1 MKKLII
7 SILLICPTLAF
18 SQEEAKLLI
27 GFDNESIK
35 EAFEEIESLFD
46 VRFSYQD
53 EVISDK
59 VISIRKEKWSLER
72 LLQVLASQTN
82 LKFELIAKRYIIVN
96 NASEMAKLQQL
107 ERIVLNSY
115 LANGISKQKNGSYKI
130 RPNSLGVLP
139 GLTEPDVL
147 ESIQLLPGVVSP
159 NETATGL
166 IVRGGKMDQN
176 RLIWDGINMYHKGHL
191 FGMISPFNPYAT
203 KSVEF
208 INKGTNPRYGERAS
222 SVITMETTDKIG
234 QHVKAHLGFNAINTD
249 AYVNIPILK
258 DKLGVQASVRT
269 SFTNLYQS
277 FTFDQLAD
285 KVFRSTR
292 IGNFNNPNNE
302 FNFLDYNVKLN
313 YKPHDDHKLYASV
326 IAIEN
331 DLDYNVSNETTNES
345 FQDVMSI
352 SNTGYGFGWKAKW
365 SPTLTQNTQ
374 AFFTEYRFNYNFI
387 TSENDSQ
394 VSDFD
399 KRNIIFDSGISTEL
413 EKTINDQN
421 TVNLGYQFVLKD
433 VAYAFVNTTDIQF
446 ILDQDKSVI
455 RTHSL
460 FANYNYRNP
469 DLFDISFGLR
479 GSYFYE
485 LEAFRVEPRLM
496 LYKPIFKNIKLQVSG
511 EIKNQVI
518 SEIDET
524 IISDLALENRLW
536 RLANGNEFPII
547 NSKQISAGLIYT
559 NNGWTIDI
567 DNYYKTLDKVTAL
580 SFGFLNPIN
589 SQFNIG
595 EHRIFGVDLFIKKR
609 WNEFNSWISYSYN
622 NSESRYDNLNND
634 EFFTSRTNVRHM
646 ITSSLSYNIAN
657 FQLAL
662 GWRWQTG
669 KPFTVS
675 TQGPNGLEFNDGIN
689 TRRLPDYH
697 RLDISSTYKFK
708 FSKDNKLRAKVGFSI
723 RNVYDREN
731 LISREYLGNNDFNS
745 DIEVIDRF
753 SLGFTP
759 NVMFRLYW

>member
-7 SILLICPTLAF
+7 SILLIFPTLAF
-18 SQEEAKLLI
+18 SQEEAKLFI
-27 GFDNESIK
+27 GFNNEPVK
-35 EAFEEIESLFD
+35 EAFEQIETLFD

-53 EVISDK
+53 EVISNK
-59 VISIRKEKWSLER
+59 VITLNKEKWTLTR
-72 LLQVLASQTN
+72 LLAVMTSQTN
-82 LKFELIAKRYIIVN
+82 LRFERIAERYIIVN
-96 NASEMAKLQQL
+96 NANEIAKLQQL

-176 RLIWDGINMYHKGHL
+176 RLIWDGINIYHKGHL

-203 KSVEF
+203 TSVEF

-222 SVITMETTDKIG
+222 SVISMKTTDKIG
-234 QHVKAHLGFNAINTD
+234 RQVKAHIGFNAINTD
-249 AYVNIPILK
+249 AFVTIPILK
-258 DKLGVQASVRT
+258 NKLGIQASVRS

-277 FTFDQLAD
+277 FTFDQLVD

-292 IGNFNNPNNE
+292 IGNFNNPDNE

-313 YKPHDDHKLYASV
+313 YRPSEDHKLYASLNT
-326 IAIEN
+326 IEN
-331 DLDYNVSNETTNES
+331 DLDYNVSNVSTNES
-345 FQDVMSI
+345 FNDVMSI
-352 SNTGYGFGWKAKW
+352 SNYGYGFGWQAKW
-365 SPTLTQNTQ
+365 SPSLKQNTK

-387 TSENDSQ
+387 TSENDVQ

-399 KRNIIFDSGISTEL
+399 KRNIIFDSGISTEF
-413 EKTINDQN
+413 EKTINEN
-421 TVNLGYQFVLKD
+421 TTVNLGYQFVLKD
-433 VAYAFVNTTDIQF
+433 VAYAFVNTTDLQF

-460 FANYNYRNP
+460 FANYEYRNP
-469 DLFDISFGLR
+469 KLFDVSFGLR
-479 GSYFYE
+479 GSYFHE
-485 LEAFRVEPRLM
+485 LEAYRFEPRL
-496 LYKPIFKNIKLQVSG
+496 LVYKPLFKNLKLQVSG

-536 RLANGNEFPII
+536 RLANGSEFPII
-547 NSKQISAGLIYT
+547 NSKQVSAGLIYT

-567 DNYYKTLDKVTAL
+567 DNYYKTIDNVTAL

-595 EHRIFGVDLFIKKR
+595 EQRIFGVDLFVKKR

-622 NSESRYDNLNND
+622 NSESRYDNLNAD
-634 EFFTSRTNVRHM
+634 KFFTSRTNVRHM
-646 ITSSLSYNIAN
+646 ISSSLSYNIAN
-657 FQLAL
+657 FQVAL

-669 KPFTVS
+669 KPFTLS
-675 TQGPNGLEFNDGIN
+675 TPGPNGLEFNDGIN
-689 TRRLPDYH
+689 TERLPDYH

-708 FSKDNKLRAKVGFSI
+708 FSNSSKLRAKVGISL

-731 LISREYLGNNDFNS
+731 LISREYLGNNDFS
-745 DIEVIDRF
+745 GEIEAIDRF

>member
-7 SILLICPTLAF
+7 SILLFYPILAF
-18 SQEEAKLLI
+18 SQEEANFYI
-27 GFDNESIK
+27 SFDNEPVK
-35 EAFEEIESLFD
+35 EAFEQIESLFD

-53 EVISDK
+53 NVISDK
-59 VISIRKEKWSLER
+59 VVTLKKDKWSLSR
-72 LLQVLASQTN
+72 LLQVLTTQTN
-82 LKFELIAKRYIIVN
+82 LKYELVANRYIIVN
-96 NASEMAKLQQL
+96 NANDIARIQQL

-115 LANGISKQKNGSYKI
+115 LANGISKQKDGTYKI

-176 RLIWDGINMYHKGHL
+176 RLIWDGINIYHKGHL

-203 KSVEF
+203 TSVEF

-222 SVITMETTDKIG
+222 SVISMHTTDKIG
-234 QHVKAHLGFNAINTD
+234 NQVKAHLGFNAINTD
-249 AYVNIPILK
+249 AYVHIPLIK
-258 DKLGVQASVRT
+258 NKLGIQASARS

-313 YKPHDDHKLYASV
+313 YRPNDDHKLYASL
-326 IAIEN
+326 ITIEN
-331 DLDYNVSNETTNES
+331 DLDYNVRNVATNES

-352 SNTGYGFGWKAKW
+352 SNTGYGVGWKAKW
-365 SPTLTQNTQ
+365 SPSLTQNTQ

-387 TSENDSQ
+387 TSENDIQ
-394 VSDFD
+394 LSDFD
-399 KRNIIFDSGISTEL
+399 KRNIIFDSGVSTEL
-413 EKTINDQN
+413 EKIIDDNSS
-421 TVNLGYQFVLKD
+421 VNLGYQFVLKD

-446 ILDQDKSVI
+446 ILDQDKSII

-460 FANYNYRNP
+460 FANYDYRNP
-469 DLFDISFGLR
+469 KLFDVSFGLR
-479 GSYFYE
+479 GSYFHE
-485 LEAFRVEPRLM
+485 LDAIRLEPRLM
-496 LYKPIFKNIKLQVSG
+496 LYKPLLKNLKLQISG

-518 SEIDET
+518 NEIDET

-547 NSKQISAGLIYT
+547 NSKQISAGFIYT
-559 NNGWTIDI
+559 NNGWTIDV
-567 DNYYKTLDKVTAL
+567 DNYYKTIDNVTAL

-595 EHRIFGVDLFIKKR
+595 EQRIFGVDLFIKKR

-646 ITSSLSYNIAN
+646 ISSSLSYNIAN

-669 KPFTVS
+669 KPFTLS
-675 TQGPNGLEFNDGIN
+675 TQGPNGLEFNNGIN
-689 TRRLPDYH
+689 TERLPDYH

-708 FSKDNKLRAKVGFSI
+708 FSSKSKLRAKVGLSI

-731 LISREYLGNNDFNS
+731 FISREYIGNNDFS
-745 DIEVIDRF
+745 GDIEAIDRF

-759 NVMFRLYW
+759 NLMFRLYW